1 MNVLGWAGVGMA
13 VAGLLLIVI
22 ELAVVLPGALR
33 LTKRLRELNLLL
45 DNNRQLTQNELHLL
59 RQATLQTQSLLRP
72 YRRLRRWLTHPL
84 TVALF
89 ASYRRRAAA
98 RRSASPAQ

>member
-1 MNVLGWAGVGMA
+1 MA

-22 ELAVVLPGALR
+22 ELLLVLPGALR

-45 DNNRQLTQNELHLL
+45 NNNRRLTHDELQLLQ
-59 RQATLQTQSLLRP
+59 QASKETQSLLRP

-84 TVALF
+84 TLALF
-89 ASYRRRAAA
+89 ATYRRRAAA
-98 RRSASPAQ
+98 RRSASQAP

>member
-1 MNVLGWAGVGMA
+1 MNAVGWAGAGMA
-13 VAGLLLIVI
+13 VAGLLLIVV
-22 ELAVVLPGALR
+22 ELLLVLPGALR

-45 DNNRQLTQNELHLL
+45 DNNRRLTQDELQLLQQARNETH
-59 RQATLQTQSLLRP
+59 SLLRP
-72 YRRLRRWLTHPL
+72 YRRLRRWLTPPL

-98 RRSASPAQ
+98 RRSPSPVP

>member
-1 MNVLGWAGVGMA
+1 MA

-22 ELAVVLPGALR
+22 ELLLVLPRAFR
-33 LTKRLRELNLLL
+33 LTKRLQELNLLL
-45 DNNRQLTQNELHLL
+45 ENHLELTQNELQLL
-59 RQATLQTQSLLRP
+59 QQANLETRSLLRP

-89 ASYRRRAAA
+89 ASYRRRAAL
-98 RRSASPAQ
+98 RRSVYGLAR

>member
-1 MNVLGWAGVGMA
+1 MNALGWAGVGMA
-13 VAGLLLIVI
+13 GAGLLVI
-22 ELAVVLPGALR
+22 AVELALVLPRAIR

-45 DNNRQLTQNELHLL
+45 DNNLRLTKNELQLL
-59 RQATLQTQSLLRP
+59 QQAALQTQSLLRP
-72 YRRLRRWLTHPL
+72 YRRLRRWLAHPL

-98 RRSASPAQ
+98 RRSASPAH

>member
-1 MNVLGWAGVGMA
+1 MA
-13 VAGLLLIVI
+13 VAGLVLVAI
-22 ELAVVLPGALR
+22 ELALVLPRALR

-45 DNNRQLTQNELHLL
+45 ENNRRLTQDELQLL
-59 RQATLQTQSLLRP
+59 QQAGLETQSLLRP

-84 TVALF
+84 TLALF

-98 RRSASPAQ
+98 RRSASPAP

>member
-1 MNVLGWAGVGMA
+1 VNALGWAGVGMA
-13 VAGLLLIVI
+13 VAGLLVI
-22 ELAVVLPGALR
+22 AVELALVLPRAIR

-45 DNNRQLTQNELHLL
+45 DNNLQLTKNELQLL
-59 RQATLQTQSLLRP
+59 QQAALQTQSLLRP
-72 YRRLRRWLTHPL
+72 YRRMRRWLAHPL

-98 RRSASPAQ
+98 RRSASQAQ

>member
-1 MNVLGWAGVGMA
+1 MA
-13 VAGLLLIVI
+13 VAGLAVIAI
-22 ELAVVLPGALR
+22 ELALVLPRAFR

-45 DNNRQLTQNELHLL
+45 ENNRRLTQDELQLL
-59 RQATLQTQSLLRP
+59 QQAGLETQSLLRP

-84 TVALF
+84 TLALF

-98 RRSASPAQ
+98 RRSASPAH